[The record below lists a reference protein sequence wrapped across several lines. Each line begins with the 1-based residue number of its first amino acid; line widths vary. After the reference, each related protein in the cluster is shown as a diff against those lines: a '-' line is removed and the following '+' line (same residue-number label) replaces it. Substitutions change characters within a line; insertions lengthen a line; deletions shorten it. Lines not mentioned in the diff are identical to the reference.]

1 MQAGNPDSVKTAPVP
16 ICPRPP
22 PRPLQRNTAPAR
34 PHDPHDLPAPSL
46 QVTVTS
52 SSRKLM
58 AKIQR
63 KEQRKGQKSGRGAV
77 DEDMELLQVCVC
89 GGGGEERGGGLMDLA
104 EALPMSI
111 TTTLTQNILRPVTG
125 SHRGP
130 LLCVPTPPFA
140 PPLLRAWGS
149 RRSLR
154 LRRTRAPPWCW
165 ATAWSSRSGARARG
179 WPRGGCCP
187 RARRAGGEGEEGEGV
202 RWGGGVVVG
211 GPQGS

>member
-77 DEDMELLQVCVC
+77 DEDMELLQVWGRGAVDEDMELLQVGM
-89 GGGGEERGGGLMDLA
+89 GG
-104 EALPMSI
+104 
-111 TTTLTQNILRPVTG
+111 
-125 SHRGP
+125 
-130 LLCVPTPPFA
+130 
-140 PPLLRAWGS
+140 
-149 RRSLR
+149 
-154 LRRTRAPPWCW
+154 
-165 ATAWSSRSGARARG
+165 
-179 WPRGGCCP
+179 
-187 RARRAGGEGEEGEGV
+187 
-202 RWGGGVVVG
+202 
-211 GPQGS
+211 